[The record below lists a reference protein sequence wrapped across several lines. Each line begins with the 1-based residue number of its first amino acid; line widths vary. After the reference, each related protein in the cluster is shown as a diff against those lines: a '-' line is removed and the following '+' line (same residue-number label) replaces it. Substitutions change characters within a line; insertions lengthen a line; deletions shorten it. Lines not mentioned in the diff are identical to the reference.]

1 MAINDKLIIPEAAGG
16 GGGTENQEEGL
27 QLLLDASDV
36 DSYDGDGDIWYDIAN
51 FEYTPATNVSEHFNT
66 VTWSGN
72 GSSSR
77 SITEVGFVPD
87 LVWVKAIQA
96 QNHTLYDSVRGTG
109 KYLASDTTSA
119 ENSNTT
125 YGQLTSFDTDGFTGS
140 LGSNQT
146 YSFFNSSSQDYVAW
160 CFKAGGAAV
169 LNEEGDV
176 DSQVSA
182 NNDLGFSIVKGTG
195 SGSGLQT
202 VGHGLNSAPE
212 LVIIKRLDTADNWWV
227 YSKPTGV
234 SKFLWLDT
242 TAATATWY
250 QDMVVN
256 STEIGLRQESTGSWG
271 NLIAYCFTSKRGVS
285 KVGSYV
291 GNGSTSTGNTINLG
305 FEPAFIMIK
314 NTTTAGSSSGWF
326 MIDNKR
332 NTSDPW
338 NKYIF
343 ANNGAAEGTTT
354 QSLTSVGA
362 TSFTVKSSG
371 RAINYNGDN
380 YIYYAV
386 AKNTN
391 ETSLIPDT
399 NLDLHLDA
407 GNTDSYS
414 GTGTTWSDL
423 TSNGNNG
430 TITGATWEK
439 ELGNS
444 FDFDGSNDYVQISPI
459 PATLQADAIITG
471 EAWINPKSA
480 TNNSIISFR
489 GSTNSSIKFFL
500 AANSSGQVYLVSA
513 STSTFLA
520 FGTTSS
526 NSVPVGQWTHVAAT
540 INYTSKT
547 YAIYINGEL
556 ASSGSQSNIRAT
568 STFGATNFFIGTNL
582 IGVQHSNQKIGQVRV
597 YNAALT
603 AAQVRQNFNFTKP
616 NYPNGFN
623 GTISGATWNSSGY
636 FDFDGSGD
644 SINLGS
650 DLRFDVNSSI
660 ALWINPETLGGN
672 RGVLSKWQGS
682 SPYGWI
688 LNQQNNGNLEFFFYS
703 GSTFKLVNVGVV
715 STNSWSHIVI
725 TYDGNNLKA
734 YLNNTLANT
743 TSNIGSLAPN
753 NNSTDVLLFPAAI
766 SGITTQQWN
775 GKFSKVKM
783 YDKALTQTEITALV
797 DEGY

>member
-343 ANNGAAEGTTT
+343 ANNGAAEATTT

-430 TITGATWEK
+430 TITGATWER

-444 FDFDGSNDYVQISPI
+444 FEFDGSGDVVTTLYDAPTGAKTMEVWFNAASSYSSTYQGLLGGSNEILWIGGNITSTYSDESIYWYQGTSLGLVIREGEGKYLDNKWHHLAIVDTGSSHKMYV
-459 PATLQADAIITG
+459 DG
-471 EAWINPKSA
+471 KDKSF
-480 TNNSIISFR
+480 TYSY
-489 GSTNSSIKFFL
+489 G
-500 AANSSGQVYLVSA
+500 SA
-513 STSTFLA
+513 SARITWNNLVLGRGYRTT
-520 FGTTSS
+520 GTDDFTG
-526 NSVPVGQWTHVAAT
+526 N
-540 INYTSKT
+540 
-547 YAIYINGEL
+547 
-556 ASSGSQSNIRAT
+556 
-568 STFGATNFFIGTNL
+568 
-582 IGVQHSNQKIGQVRV
+582 IGQVRV
-597 YNAALT
+597 YDAALT
-603 AAQVRQNFNFTKP
+603 AAQVRQNLNFTKP

-650 DLRFDVNSSI
+650 DLRFDVDSSI
-660 ALWINPETLGGN
+660 ALWINPETLGGY